1 MVVMDW
7 AHLLLHQL
15 SRESL
20 PDQIRVASSM
30 GLPAGHGCAEMRGE
44 EAGAD
49 LLVQE
54 RLRDGL

>member
-30 GLPAGHGCAEMRGE
+30 GLHGCAEMRGE

-49 LLVQE
+49 FFVQE